1 MNECEKCRGQSGGS
15 ICSKRK
21 NGKVS
26 KREQSR
32 YIILCPYDPNPIS
45 LCHSIP
51 PFRISNDRILRSA
64 KRQRNTDSHPGGRRV
79 VQLSMISLFAQK
91 RRDSARD
98 AERHACSR
106 IAWEKSGKGE
116 GYAHD
121 ECTYKCTFRRE
132 DCTSRSCGARS
143 TERRLDTMRKREFS
157 RRSTKRRGAAF
168 SRSLPLRI
176 LARSSSFVSSVF
188 GAKTPLLVPFFRACF
203 VRASLSRCHR
213 APRSLLSSSSS
224 FSFRLSFFFFP
235 FFFFAPSRFQSI
247 AAWDPERARG
257 SVSSKEERG
266 EGGRKEQQPRLFR
279 IESLIVDSVI
289 RGGSK

>member
-64 KRQRNTDSHPGGRRV
+64 KGQRNTDFHPGGRQV
-79 VQLSMISLFAQK
+79 VELSMISLFAQK
-91 RRDSARD
+91 R
-98 AERHACSR
+98 ERFRLRCGKTRVFAYCVG
-106 IAWEKSGKGE
+106 EKGK

-121 ECTYKCTFRRE
+121 ECTYKCTFRTE

-143 TERRLDTMRKREFS
+143 TERRLDTMRKR
-157 RRSTKRRGAAF
+157 GA
-168 SRSLPLRI
+168 L
-176 LARSSSFVSSVF
+176 
-188 GAKTPLLVPFFRACF
+188 
-203 VRASLSRCHR
+203 
-213 APRSLLSSSSS
+213 
-224 FSFRLSFFFFP
+224 
-235 FFFFAPSRFQSI
+235 
-247 AAWDPERARG
+247 
-257 SVSSKEERG
+257 
-266 EGGRKEQQPRLFR
+266 
-279 IESLIVDSVI
+279 
-289 RGGSK
+289 